1 MFKAQWVKVNEC
13 KDNREGNKKVPK
25 KYQNKYNLT
34 NKYNKI
40 LMNPSPIPHHQSPIK
55 TKHPSLNFNLNKVDH
70 KSSRDRLP
78 RRGKIKIMS
87 TTNKKEIAKMDR
99 PSPSNFHLSTSISG
113 KVAKNASKL

>member
-1 MFKAQWVKVNEC
+1 MSKAQWVKVNEC

-40 LMNPSPIPHHQSPIK
+40 LMNPNSIHHPQSLPP
-55 TKHPSLNFNLNKVDH
+55 TKKRCPSFNLKKVDN
-70 KSSRDRLP
+70 KSSRDHLP

-87 TTNKKEIAKMDR
+87 TTKNKEIAKTDR
-99 PSPSNFHLSTSISG
+99 PSPSNFLLSISISG
-113 KVAKNASKL
+113 KMEKNASKL